1 MCLYP
6 KLILNKKYTSTKKNG
21 GNIPQ
26 MKDERTKYVPVG
38 CGRCIECLGK
48 KKREW
53 QIRMYEEIKKNNKCV
68 FITLSFSNENLELL
82 CKDTGVNESNTVAT
96 RAIRLFLERWRKK
109 YKKSVKHWLITELG
123 HPNHSE
129 RIHIHGLLWTDKTD
143 EEIAEVWK
151 YGNVFG
157 GRNISEKTINYIIK
171 YVSKIDLKHQN
182 FIPKIHCSSG
192 LGKAFIDSRRFELSK
207 QNEYYLTKQNYKI
220 GLPIYYRNKAYS
232 EEERELLWLK
242 KLDEQKRYVKGIEI
256 DVSTDAGMKIYD
268 KVVEEA
274 RRDNKRLG
282 YGDDSNNWKKKEYNC
297 TNHMLK
303 KITDEQFRIKHKELF
318 YKQIT
323 DKIKKEE
330 LKMLKKLRNNKK

>member
-1 MCLYP
+1 M
-6 KLILNKKYTSTKKNG
+6 NKKYTSTKKNG
-21 GNIPQ
+21 GNTPEL
-26 MKDERTKYVPVG
+26 KDERVKYVPVG
-38 CGRCIECLGK
+38 CGRCVECLGK

-53 QIRMYEEIKKNNKCV
+53 QIRMYEEIKRDRNCV
-68 FITLSFSNENLELL
+68 FVTLSFSDENLELL
-82 CKDTGVNESNTVAT
+82 CKDTGVNESNAVAT

-123 HPNHSE
+123 HPEHSE

-143 EEIAEVWK
+143 EEIAEIWK

-171 YVSKIDLKHQN
+171 YVSKIDLNHPN

-192 LGKAFIDSRRFELSK
+192 LGRSFTESRRFELAR

-232 EEERELLWLK
+232 EDERELLWLK
-242 KLDEQKRYVKGIEI
+242 KLDKQKRYVRGIEI
-256 DVSTDAGMKIYD
+256 DVSTIEGMRLYD
-268 KVVEEA
+268 KVAEEA

-282 YGDDSNNWKKKEYNC
+282 YGDDSANWKKKDYNC
-297 TNHMLK
+297 TNYMLK
-303 KITDEQFRIKHKELF
+303 KLTDEQFRIKHKELF
-318 YKQIT
+318 YKQLA
-323 DKIKKEE
+323 DKAKKEE
-330 LKMLKKLRNNKK
+330 LKMLKKLHSK